1 MPGLGQVYQLY
12 VGNQFVN
19 DLAPNEDIMKI
30 ISPDGTVTTVINAA
44 GAVTGYAG
52 PFTITSNSASALT
65 VGRLGSTTPALKIDA
80 STATSITGI
89 QIKSAAAGGGVA
101 VKAIGETNVALTI
114 NANGSGTI
122 GIGTVSTGAVTITPA
137 TTVTGV
143 LTTTAT
149 QVQSAGRRIGP
160 TGAGFN
166 GLGTPE
172 AVTIA
177 SGVATVTRPIVSLA
191 GEGATTDTLDSIV
204 YTSSAVGDLLLVIC
218 LGAYTITFDNSA
230 TLLLGAGTRAM
241 AQGSSMQLVCTASGV
256 WREVSFVTA
265 TS

>member
-44 GAVTGYAG
+44 GEVTGYAG

-137 TTVTGV
+137 TTITGV